1 MTNLK
6 TLFIIIYVALKVNFG
21 RAGID
26 IPKTEC
32 AWINGDYG
40 KEIKCD
46 GNQVV
51 VGACGWVIHKIH
63 VICILHNDDSL
74 LSMYL

>member
-1 MTNLK
+1 MSSRLYNSNIYAFVNMK
-6 TLFIIIYVALKVNFG
+6 NFNSFCVVIFIALKVNFIK
-21 RAGID
+21 AGID
-26 IPKTEC
+26 VPKTEC

-51 VGACGWVIHKIH
+51 VGACG
-63 VICILHNDDSL
+63 
-74 LSMYL
+74 